1 MGKKSK
7 IKGNFDFTTKKYPK
21 MPKKDAKK
29 KTGAENI
36 ISKLALVMKSGKATL
51 GFKSTIKAI
60 RSGKAKLVFIAN
72 NCPPI
77 RYSQLKYYAGALAR
91 IKTYDFNGDNNVLGT
106 ACGKYHR
113 CTCMAILEAGD
124 SDILNV
130 LEKE

>member
-1 MGKKSK
+1 MGKRFKEKFDFYKSK
-7 IKGNFDFTTKKYPK
+7 KWAKKTKK
-21 MPKKDAKK
+21 KKIG
-29 KTGAENI
+29 TENI
-36 ISKLALVMKSGKATL
+36 QSKLALVMKSGKATL
-51 GFKSTIKAI
+51 GFKSTLKAI

-77 RYSQLKYYAGALAR
+77 RYSQLKYYSGALAR
-91 IKTYDFNGDNNVLGT
+91 IKTYDFQGDNVDLGT

-113 CTCMAILEAGD
+113 CTCMAIIEAGD